1 MKKMNKKFLNQILI
15 ILLLI
20 TALLLGMIGRNEA
33 TSLNTSDIGVEYY
46 SHIQDFG
53 WEEEYSKE
61 NKETTGTTGK
71 NKKLEAIKIKLKNA
85 PQNAKIEYQAH
96 VSDKGWQN
104 WAENGNL
111 AGTTG
116 QNRRMEAIRIRL
128 VNLEDYT
135 VRYRAHVQDIG
146 WQDWV
151 EDGEVAGTTGR
162 ALKIEALE
170 IEIIPKKAKTNII
183 FNNELNNKTYYSE
196 GIQESGAYSTNLENS
211 TVSLNIDG
219 KDYTKYMT
227 ITENTKTEEQIKI
240 GNGLKTYNFQINI
253 KDLSKLED
261 GKHTLSIQIFNQT
274 KTVEI
279 GKIEKNINTD
289 IKNPHIIYSSHIEN
303 ISWQNAVR
311 DGATSGTT
319 GRNLKLQAIK
329 INTKNLPENV
339 KLQYQMHVQDIGWQ
353 DWVDEGEMAGTTG
366 RNLKAEA
373 IKIKLTGISN
383 YSVEYRAHVQDI
395 GWQDW
400 VRDGDIAG
408 TTGRNLKIE
417 AIEIRIVAK
426 EPKAKIQMETNLEKT
441 TFYSDG
447 ISIKGW
453 YLANI
458 PNTKLNITLDEEP
471 INQYVVQTLRDD
483 VYSNNESFGGKEN
496 TPKPGFQITMEDVS
510 KLESGKHKLKITL
523 YKEDEKTILE
533 SKTYEINL
541 DKENL
546 HLRYSVHMQDIGW
559 LNNYNEKE
567 TAGDINKN
575 TKIEAIRID
584 EINFPD
590 NISIEYQAHIQDIGW
605 EKTWKKAGEQS
616 GTTGQNKKIEAIRIR
631 LVGTDEYSIAYRT
644 YVENSGWQDWA
655 YDGEYAGTVAN
666 NLKLKAIEI
675 KITPKN
681 KEQKI
686 KLTLDAPSDSA
697 SITNEVH
704 NISGW
709 VMTNIENTS
718 LRISI
723 DNKEISEQIQRKE
736 RTDVIN
742 AIKGY
747 GGDLT
752 NKTPG
757 FVAVVNFENY
767 SIGAHTIK
775 VEVLNSN
782 KEVIQSV
789 TRNFNI
795 KDKIVIKT
803 GTYGISELKAKGDS
817 RGADLT
823 YYQYGS
829 GPNVF
834 FATYCVHGFEDAW
847 GRDGTELTLIANAF
861 WNRLTSTKDENL
873 ANKWTIYILP
883 EVNPDG
889 RREGWTNN
897 GPGRTTLFSQAPGNK
912 GIDIN
917 RNWSTEFRVLTSD
930 RNYTGTAPF
939 QAYEAIYLRDFL
951 LSHKSQNGQTVLVDL
966 HGWTQQL
973 IGDLDIRNFYR
984 TQFPENIDTPTYG
997 QGYLINWART
1007 NLGSN
1012 GRVAKSA
1019 LIELPTYI
1027 NSTQAIISNNITERY
1042 ISATL
1047 SMLNGIV

>member
-1 MKKMNKKFLNQILI
+1 MNRKIINQILI
-15 ILLLI
+15 IIILI
-20 TALLLGMIGRNEA
+20 TALLLGMIESNEA
-33 TSLNTSDIGVEYY
+33 TSLSTNDIGVEYY

-53 WEEEYSKE
+53 WEKEYEKADA
-61 NKETTGTTGK
+61 ETSGTTGQ
-71 NKKLEAIKIKLKNA
+71 NKKLEAIKIQLKNA

-96 VSDKGWQN
+96 VSDIGWQK
-104 WAENGNL
+104 WVENGNL

-116 QNRRMEAIRIRL
+116 QNRKMEAIRIRL

-151 EDGEVAGTTGR
+151 EDGEVAGTTGK
-162 ALKIEALE
+162 ALKIEAIE
-170 IEIIPKKAKTNII
+170 IEIVPKKAKTKIN
-183 FNNELNNKTYYSE
+183 FNNELNNKTYYAE
-196 GIQESGAYSTNLENS
+196 GIQENGTYSTNLENS
-211 TVSLNIDG
+211 IVSLNIDG
-219 KDYTKYMT
+219 KDYTKNIT
-227 ITENTKTEEQIKI
+227 VTENTNTEEQIKI
-240 GNGLKTYNFQINI
+240 GNGLKTYNFKINI
-253 KDLSKLED
+253 DDLSKLED
-261 GKHTLSIQIFNQT
+261 GKHTLCLQIFNQA

-279 GKIEKNINTD
+279 GKIEKNINIDKGT
-289 IKNPHIIYSSHIEN
+289 PHIIYSSHIEN
-303 ISWQNAVR
+303 IAWQNAVQ
-311 DGATSGTT
+311 DGETSGTT
-319 GRNLKLQAIK
+319 GKNLKLQAIK
-329 INTKNLPENV
+329 INIKNMPENV
-339 KLQYQMHVQDIGWQ
+339 KLQYQMHVENIGWQ
-353 DWVDEGEMAGTTG
+353 SWVNEGEMAGTTG
-366 RNLKAEA
+366 KNLKAEA
-373 IKIKLTGISN
+373 IKIKLTGTSN
-383 YSVEYRAHVQDI
+383 YSVEYRTHVENI

-400 VRDGDIAG
+400 VRDGDLAG

-417 AIEIRIVAK
+417 ALEIRIVPK
-426 EPKAKIQMETNLEKT
+426 EPKATIQMETDLEKT

-458 PNTKLNITLDEEP
+458 PNTKMKITLDGEA
-471 INQYVVQTLRDD
+471 IDQYVTQSTRDD
-483 VYSNNESFGGKEN
+483 IYSNNESFGGKEN

-510 KLESGKHKLKITL
+510 KLESGKHQLTVTI
-523 YKEDEKTILE
+523 YKEDGETILQT
-533 SKTYEINL
+533 KTYEINL
-541 DKENL
+541 DKEKP
-546 HLRYSVHMQDIGW
+546 HIRYSVHMQDIGW
-559 LNNYNEKE
+559 LNNYDEGE

-575 TKIEAIRID
+575 TKIEAIKID
-584 EINFPD
+584 PVNFQD

-605 EKTWKKAGEQS
+605 EKEWKKAGEQS

-631 LVGTDEYSIAYRT
+631 LVGTDKYSVAYRA

-675 KITPKN
+675 KITPKYN
-681 KEQKI
+681 EKKI
-686 KLTLDAPSDSA
+686 RLTLEEPSSSA
-697 SITNEVH
+697 SIINEVH

-709 VMTNIENTS
+709 VMTNIENTK

-723 DNKEISEQIQRKE
+723 DNKEIAEEIQRKE

-747 GGDLT
+747 GGDIE

-757 FVAVVNFENY
+757 FVAAVNFANY
-767 SIGAHTIK
+767 SIGTHSIK
-775 VEVLNSN
+775 VEVLNEKN
-782 KEVIQSV
+782 EVVTSY
-789 TRNFNI
+789 TRNINV
-795 KDKIVIKT
+795 KNKIVITT
-803 GTYGISELKAKGDS
+803 GTYGISGLKAKGDS
-817 RGADLT
+817 RGDNLT

-834 FATYCVHGFEDAW
+834 FATFCVHGFEDAW

-861 WNRLTSTKDENL
+861 WNRLTSTKDQNL
-873 ANKWTIYILP
+873 ANKWTIYIIP

-889 RREGWTNN
+889 RRQGWTNN
-897 GPGRTTLFSQAPGNK
+897 GPGRTTLFSQAPVNK

-917 RNWSTEFRVLTSD
+917 RNWSTEFQTLTTSD

-939 QAYEAIYLRDFL
+939 QAYESIYLRDFL
-951 LSHKSQNGQTVLVDL
+951 LTHKSQNGQTVLVDL

-973 IGDLDIRNFYR
+973 IGDEGIRNYYR
-984 TQFPENIDTPTYG
+984 TQFPENIDTATYG
-997 QGYLINWART
+997 RGYLINWART

-1012 GRVAKSA
+1012 GRTARAA

-1027 NSTQAIISNNITERY
+1027 NSPQAVISNNITERY